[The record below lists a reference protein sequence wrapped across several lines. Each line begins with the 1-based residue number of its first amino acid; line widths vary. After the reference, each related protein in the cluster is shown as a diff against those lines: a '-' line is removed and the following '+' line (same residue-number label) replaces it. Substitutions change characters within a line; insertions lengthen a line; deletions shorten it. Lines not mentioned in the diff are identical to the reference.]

1 MAAVHSIE
9 ARLGDPR
16 PGPRPAA
23 GRRLQDHPERMT
35 PVWFARYAGAMSDP
49 LAVAASGL
57 SEQQAALL
65 DFEKQWWAL
74 PGSKESEIRERFS
87 ISPTRYYQVLNAL
100 IDSEEALA
108 HDPLL
113 VKRLR
118 RLRSSRQKERT
129 ARRLGVNLK
138 V

>member
-1 MAAVHSIE
+1 
-9 ARLGDPR
+9 
-16 PGPRPAA
+16 
-23 GRRLQDHPERMT
+23 
-35 PVWFARYAGAMSDP
+35 MSDP
-49 LAVAASGL
+49 VALTPSGL
-57 SEQQAALL
+57 SPQQAALL

-74 PGSKESEIRERFS
+74 PASKETEIRTRFD
-87 ISPTRYYQVLNAL
+87 ISPTRYYQLLNAL
-100 IDSEEALA
+100 IDTEEALA

-118 RLRSSRQKERT
+118 RLRSTRQKERT

>member
-1 MAAVHSIE
+1 
-9 ARLGDPR
+9 
-16 PGPRPAA
+16 
-23 GRRLQDHPERMT
+23 
-35 PVWFARYAGAMSDP
+35 MSDP
-49 LAVAASGL
+49 MAVSPAAL

-74 PGSKESEIRERFS
+74 PGSKESEIRERFDM
-87 ISPTRYYQVLNAL
+87 SPTRYYQLLNAL
-100 IDSEEALA
+100 IDTEEGLA

-118 RLRSSRQKERT
+118 RLRASRQRERT
-129 ARRLGVNLK
+129 ARRLGVNLR

>member
-1 MAAVHSIE
+1 
-9 ARLGDPR
+9 
-16 PGPRPAA
+16 
-23 GRRLQDHPERMT
+23 MT
-35 PVWFARYAGAMSDP
+35 SMWFRRYAEPMSDP
-49 LAVAASGL
+49 MAVRPAGL
-57 SEQQAALL
+57 TEQQAALL

-74 PGSKESEIRERFS
+74 PGSKESEIRERFE
-87 ISPTRYYQVLNAL
+87 ISPTRYYQLLNAL
-100 IDSEEALA
+100 IDTEAALV

-118 RLRSSRQKERT
+118 RLRATRQKERT